1 MIAQERNNI
10 DILSIGDALANNE
23 ELHGLLDKT
32 GVTNVLNE
40 ARPFTI
46 FVSRQSVLKP
56 FNPVEKAYMTSDYG
70 KKDLTTFL
78 KYMILEGPNYG
89 SDFPSGKT
97 TCEYTHLKY
106 NSIH

>member
-1 MIAQERNNI
+1 MTIYM
-10 DILSIGDALANNE
+10 LSIGDLLSKNE

-40 ARPFTI
+40 ARPFTM
-46 FVSRQSVLKP
+46 FVSRQSVLRP
-56 FNPVEKAYMTSDYG
+56 FNAVEKAYMTSDYG

-78 KYMILEGPNYG
+78 KYMILEEPNYA

-97 TCEYTHLKY
+97 TCE
-106 NSIH
+106 